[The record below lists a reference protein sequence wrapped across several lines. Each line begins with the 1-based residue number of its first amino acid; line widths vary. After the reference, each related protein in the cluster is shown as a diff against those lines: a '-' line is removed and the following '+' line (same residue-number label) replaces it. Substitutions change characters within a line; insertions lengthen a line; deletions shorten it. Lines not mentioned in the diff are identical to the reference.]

1 MAVEARVIVS
11 LETRH
16 ESRVPV
22 AVGVYQ
28 GEVIVVCPGGAKF
41 ETAGITAPEK
51 TELTLHRVYNPTKE
65 VRILYLLACTC

>member
-1 MAVEARVIVS
+1 MAVDARVIVS

-28 GEVIVVCPGGAKF
+28 GEVIVACPGGAKF
-41 ETAGITAPEK
+41 DETAGILAPEK

-65 VRILYLLACTC
+65 VRIVFLY

>member
-22 AVGVYQ
+22 SVGVYQ
-28 GEVIVVCPGGAKF
+28 GEVIVACPGGAKF
-41 ETAGITAPEK
+41 DETAGIMPPKK
-51 TELTLHRVYNPTKE
+51 TELILHRVYNPTKE
-65 VRILYLLACTC
+65 VRILHY